1 MARERKNL
9 MKEIANGTHSNGR
22 TIPLKVAI
30 VGKRKLDLI
39 GICSILESVDN
50 VLIVE
55 QFQIDE
61 PSVFNVAHLQA
72 DVFIWCLLNITPAH
86 IILLQKLIQKCNRT
100 THALIVTHIHPRM
113 LRSLINSGCNIC
125 IAQDDVEVGLPLA
138 LQHIMKSQ
146 RYISSSLVMEPC
158 FPPYILDKGNIILEE
173 RELIISKLLA
183 QGYRNRDIATEIGI
197 TVKSVERHLTLL
209 YSKLHVRSRAEA
221 VAFIMQEGILF
232 D

>member
-1 MARERKNL
+1 
-9 MKEIANGTHSNGR
+9 MKEITNGTHSNGR
-22 TIPLKVAI
+22 TLPLKVAI
-30 VGKRKLDLI
+30 VGKRKLDII
-39 GICSILESVDN
+39 GIYSILDSVDN

-61 PSVFNVAHLQA
+61 LSAFNIPRLQA
-72 DVFIWCLLNITPAH
+72 DVLLWCLLNITPASVTS
-86 IILLQKLIQKCNRT
+86 LQKLIQKHNSII
-100 THALIVTHIHPRM
+100 HALIVTHINARI

-125 IAQDDVEVGLPLA
+125 IAQDDVEVDLPLA

-183 QGYRNRDIATEIGI
+183 QGYRNRDIATEVGL
-197 TVKSVERHLTLL
+197 TVKSVERHLTQL

-221 VAFIMQEGILF
+221 VAIITQEGLLF